1 MATEVSRAPQ
11 SQNLTNRRSWMVQPC
26 IRLLAGR
33 FRVQILVAE
42 PSRWRQLRHCFE
54 AAQACAPVGRAHRS
68 IRVDKPQVA
77 AAQVYVAVS
86 DSPVEGQGEAFEP
99 RRYLR
104 DQIVL
109 STLPALWLRQ
119 SLPALVDSFGEAL

>member
-86 DSPVEGQGEAFEP
+86 DSPVEGAGRSIRTAP
-99 RRYLR
+99 
-104 DQIVL
+104 
-109 STLPALWLRQ
+109 LPAGSDRAVDAASAVVTPVAACTGRQ
-119 SLPALVDSFGEAL
+119 L